1 MTGYLELHG
10 ADTYYINSKYI
21 HGADTYYINA
31 KYIAGFYKSE
41 HHNGKTLINMSSGAS
56 YVVNESVEEIKAMI
70 DKI

>member
-1 MTGYLELHG
+1 MTGYLEL
-10 ADTYYINSKYI
+10 

-31 KYIAGFYKSE
+31 KYIAGFYKSDI
-41 HHNGKTLINMSSGAS
+41 HHDGKTLITMSSGAS